1 MKQIHDI
8 RPPVPVGMD
17 PVFIK
22 IMLGCLAAVIFLVLA
37 FLLIKKYLKKRQ
49 APASVKEL
57 APALPPYES
66 AMQAMDLLAQ
76 ESHTD
81 PRLFYFDL
89 NLILR
94 KYISRVFAVH
104 AAEMTSQEFVRHLKG
119 LDLDP
124 ALKTEIT
131 RFQELCDPI
140 KYAGVNPENG
150 KRQSDLSMVRDV
162 IDSIHADQEKKAE
175 IRAGENNV

>member
-1 MKQIHDI
+1 MKEIHDI

-17 PVFIK
+17 PALIIIV
-22 IMLGCLAAVIFLVLA
+22 LGGLAVVIFLVLA
-37 FLLIKKYLKKRQ
+37 FLLIKKYLKNRQ
-49 APASVKEL
+49 TQTSVKQL
-57 APALPPYES
+57 APSLPPYES
-66 AMQAMDLLAQ
+66 AVQALDLLAQ
-76 ESHTD
+76 KSHPD

-104 AAEMTSQEFVRHLKG
+104 AAEMTSQEFVRHLNV

-124 ALKTEIT
+124 ALKTDIT

-140 KYAGVNPENG
+140 KYAGVNPEND
-150 KRQSDLSMVRDV
+150 KQQSDLSMVRNV
-162 IDSIHADQEKKAE
+162 IDKIHADQEKKDEA
-175 IRAGENNV
+175 RTGDDDV